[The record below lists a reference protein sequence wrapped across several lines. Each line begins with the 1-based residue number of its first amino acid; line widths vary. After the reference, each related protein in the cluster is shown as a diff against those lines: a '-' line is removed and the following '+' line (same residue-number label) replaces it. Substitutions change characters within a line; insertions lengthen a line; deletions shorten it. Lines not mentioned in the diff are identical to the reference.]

1 MYSGERL
8 LQLTGFQWQKTSRWD
23 LKKMQ
28 RDSVWIDRVS
38 HYIKK
43 GSAICFQPR
52 IWGLNTKNTEL
63 QRVHD
68 GLNRDYNL
76 IKILHRG
83 KSCFDNDLRVQLVKW
98 AAWECF
104 VLAGVSTIRT
114 WLQTRRT
121 TGKLGELQSVI
132 CHSSRV
138 SYTGYQRDNKERV
151 HYSTSVWAHDRRQKH
166 VAKMTICLFHTTGWP
181 SVGIG

>member
-114 WLQTRRT
+114 RLQHVGLRANQVSF
-121 TGKLGELQSVI
+121 KVSSVI
-132 CHSSRV
+132 RAGFPTRDTRETTRSVCIILLLCEHM
-138 SYTGYQRDNKERV
+138 TGDKN
-151 HYSTSVWAHDRRQKH
+151 
-166 VAKMTICLFHTTGWP
+166 M
-181 SVGIG
+181 